1 VEAFWNSISHVPLL
15 SVGMNCAL
23 GPKEMRP
30 LIEELSRI
38 APIYVSCYP
47 NAGLPNPLL
56 PTGFPETPETLAPQ
70 MKEWAENGWLNF
82 VGGCCGTTPPHI
94 QAIADAVRNVPPRT
108 IPQVDPYLRLSGLDA
123 LTVRPDSNS

>member
-1 VEAFWNSISHVPLL
+1 MPSNSCLPLARDACPIMASVTFIQAGSNRGVTGQTVEAFWNSISHVPLL

-38 APIYVSCYP
+38 APVYVSAHP

-56 PTGFPETPETLAPQ
+56 PTGFPGNPGHSGATAP
-70 MKEWAENGWLNF
+70 
-82 VGGCCGTTPPHI
+82 
-94 QAIADAVRNVPPRT
+94 
-108 IPQVDPYLRLSGLDA
+108 
-123 LTVRPDSNS
+123 